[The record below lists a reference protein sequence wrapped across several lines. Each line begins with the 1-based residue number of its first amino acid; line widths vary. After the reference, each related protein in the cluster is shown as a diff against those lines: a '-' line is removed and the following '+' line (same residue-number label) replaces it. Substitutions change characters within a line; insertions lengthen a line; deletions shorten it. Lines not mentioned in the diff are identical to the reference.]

1 MSPGA
6 ELPLPGLA
14 AALGLGLLIGLVRE
28 RSGHPV
34 LIAGLRTHALAALG
48 GAVAYWMGLPVFVLA
63 LLLLGA
69 LVAIGYR
76 RTHVEDPGLTGEMAL
91 VLTLLLGGLAVPQP
105 ALAAGLGVVVAG
117 LLHAKDALHRLVR
130 DALSGQE
137 VHDGLLLLAA
147 ALVVLPLLPDH
158 AVDPWGVLKPYALWR
173 LVVLI
178 MAVGMLGHV
187 ALRLVGA
194 RWGLP
199 VAGFFSGFVS
209 STAAVA
215 GFGQRMRDAPG
226 LRTWLVA
233 AALFS
238 NLASLILFVGL
249 VGAVSPRLLGQVWPP
264 LAAAAA
270 VLLAGGVIGL
280 WHAPSDA
287 ADLPPEPQAR
297 AFRLR
302 HALALAAIIG
312 GVLLVSAVLQDWFG
326 NRGALVAA
334 VLVAL
339 AEWHAAAASL
349 AQLNAAGSLPV
360 EQARLGL
367 VLLLL
372 ASTLAKSVLA
382 FGAGGRAYGLRV
394 AIGLCGMCA
403 AAVLTLVVVPVA

>member
-1 MSPGA
+1 MNLLA
-6 ELPLPGLA
+6 ELPLTGLA

-28 RSGHPV
+28 RSGHPA
-34 LIAGLRTHALAALG
+34 LIAGLRTHALTALG
-48 GAVAYWMGLPVFVLA
+48 GALAFWMGLPVFVVA
-63 LLLLGA
+63 LLLVGL

-76 RTHVEDPGLTGEMAL
+76 RTLDEDPGVTGEMAL
-91 VLTLLLGGLAVPQP
+91 LLTLLLGGLAVLQP

-117 LLHAKDALHRLVR
+117 LLYAKGALHRLAR
-130 DALSGQE
+130 DTLGEQE
-137 VHDGLLLLAA
+137 VHDGLVLLAA
-147 ALVVLPLLPDH
+147 ALVVLPLLPGH
-158 AVDPWGVLKPYALWR
+158 AVDPWGVLEPYALWR

-178 MAVGMLGHV
+178 MLVGMLGHV
-187 ALRLVGA
+187 AMRLVGA

-215 GFGQRMRDAPG
+215 GFGRRMRDSPG

-238 NLASLILFVGL
+238 NLASLILFIGL
-249 VGAVSPRLLGQVWPP
+249 VGAVSPALLVQVWPP

-270 VLLAGGVIGL
+270 VLLGGGVAGL
-280 WHAPSDA
+280 WRAPRDA
-287 ADLPPEPQAR
+287 VDLPPEPQAR

-302 HALALAAIIG
+302 NALALAALIA
-312 GVLLVSAVLQDWFG
+312 GVLLVSAVLQDWYG
-326 NRGALVAA
+326 NRGALAA
-334 VLVAL
+334 AILVAL

-349 AQLNAAGSLPV
+349 AQLNAAGNLPV

-367 VLLLL
+367 VLVLA

-382 FGAGGRAYGLRV
+382 FGAGGHAYGLRV
-394 AIGLCGMCA
+394 AAGLCGMCVA
-403 AAVLTLVVVPVA
+403 AGASLALWT